1 MAAGRAALEP
11 FDPFAK
17 QPKMSY
23 KDGFQQ
29 RYFLLESFED
39 GAAKLRAYCDSL
51 HLPESVLLNP
61 HIWT

>member
-1 MAAGRAALEP
+1 MHAGRAELVP

-29 RYFLLESFED
+29 RYFVIDSFE
-39 GAAKLRAYCDSL
+39 R
-51 HLPESVLLNP
+51 
-61 HIWT
+61 